1 VWDAPRLVDLLQM
14 SDEALGS
21 ALAGSPMKRA
31 KAAGLRRNIDA
42 AAENAA
48 AAHPGAGE

>member
-1 VWDAPRLVDLLQM
+1 M

-21 ALAGSPMKRA
+21 ALVGSPMKRA

-42 AAENAA
+42 AAANADA
-48 AAHPGAGE
+48 RRPSDHPEAGGPGKERS